1 MQLDDIV
8 PWGRSYTEYRAM
20 FALTD
25 EDLRGR
31 VIGVGDGQ
39 AGFNAEAHG
48 RGQDVT
54 SVDPIYAFTAEEIR
68 GRIHKVRPQI
78 EAGLR
83 GNPTRY
89 VWEHFPDIESL
100 IAHRLDAMERFLED
114 YPGPG
119 LSPRYRAAGLPRLPY
134 EDDTFDLALVSHLL
148 FTYSDHLGA
157 EGHIEGVQELLRVSR
172 EVRIFPL
179 LTLAGDP
186 SPHLGAVMAHAR
198 AAGWNADVQSVDYT
212 FQVGGNRMLRLRR
225 PTD

>member
-8 PWGRSYTEYRAM
+8 PWGRSYAEYRAM

-25 EDLRGR
+25 EDLGGR
-31 VIGVGDGQ
+31 IIGVGDGP
-39 AGFNAEAHG
+39 AAFNAEAYS

-68 GRIHKVRPQI
+68 DRIRTVCPQI
-78 EAGLR
+78 ETGLR
-83 GNPTRY
+83 ANPTRY
-89 VWEHFPDIESL
+89 VWDHFPDIESL
-100 IAHRLDAMERFLED
+100 IAHRLDAMDRFLED

-119 LSPRYRAAGLPRLPY
+119 ISPRYRAAGLPRLPY
-134 EDDTFDLALVSHLL
+134 EHGTFDLALVSHLL

-179 LTLAGDP
+179 LTLDGDP
-186 SPHLGAVMAHAR
+186 SPHLGVVTAHAR
-198 AAGWNADVQSVDYT
+198 AAGWNTDIVPVDYI

>member
-8 PWGRSYTEYRAM
+8 PWGRSYREYRAM
-20 FALTD
+20 FTLTD
-25 EDLRGR
+25 EDLGGR
-31 VIGVGDGQ
+31 IIGVGDGP
-39 AGFNAEAHG
+39 AAFNAEAHA

-54 SVDPIYAFTAEEIR
+54 SVDPLYAFTPEEIR
-68 GRIHKVRPQI
+68 SRIRTIRPQI

-83 GNPTRY
+83 ANPARY
-89 VWEHFPDIESL
+89 VWDHFPDIEAL

-119 LSPRYRAAGLPRLPY
+119 ISARYRAAGLPRLPY
-134 EDDTFDLALVSHLL
+134 EDGAFDLALVSHLL

-179 LTLAGDP
+179 LTLDGNP
-186 SPHLGAVMAHAR
+186 SPHLDAVTAHAR
-198 AAGWNADVQSVDYT
+198 AAGWNAEVLPADYI
-212 FQVGGNRMLRLRR
+212 FQVGGNRMLRLSR
-225 PTD
+225 PTA